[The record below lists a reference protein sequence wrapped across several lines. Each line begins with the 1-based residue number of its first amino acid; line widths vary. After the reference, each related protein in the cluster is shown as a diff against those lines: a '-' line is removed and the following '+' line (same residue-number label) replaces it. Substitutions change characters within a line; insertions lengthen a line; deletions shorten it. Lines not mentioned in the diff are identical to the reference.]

1 MYSRLC
7 EEFGGFLFL
16 GSMDSTGMFFFLF
29 FSGFVRRVIDELL
42 QLVRI
47 FASLESWY
55 QPSKRLWFQPTLHSI
70 YTDCSGCH
78 TLGC

>member
-1 MYSRLC
+1 MYSKLFRIWRIS
-7 EEFGGFLFL
+7 FFRFNGFHWNV
-16 GSMDSTGMFFFLF
+16 F
-29 FSGFVRRVIDELL
+29 FSGFFRRVIDELL

-70 YTDCSGCH
+70 YTDCSGCQGWV
-78 TLGC
+78 LAS